1 MEFVL
6 QGKKGNGKG
15 IIACHLIRKYLEAGK
30 PVATNMNIYLEHMFP
45 PESKTYVYRLPD
57 QPSPDDMEALGQNP
71 TGGDEA
77 KNGLIVLD
85 ECASWLN
92 SREFR
97 DKDRHRLIDWFLHS
111 RKLGWDVVYIIQS
124 INMLDK
130 QFRDGFAE
138 HLVNAQR
145 LDRLPI
151 PFVGPFLRF
160 IGFAGRLPKIHVGVV
175 RYGCSAQAPVVERI
189 YARGNRYY
197 KAYDTTQRF
206 TPFNEFGGLSCTLPA
221 YHVYGRYHSR
231 WQMYKKIVASSLFSG
246 IFAGAL
252 FAYIAM
258 TSMGYS
264 KAAPQSLVP
273 NEPVKI
279 VGHTIH
285 GGNLI
290 AVLPDGKTVST
301 KVFRL
306 DADGVSF
313 AVNGQRYYGELK

>member
-1 MEFVL
+1 
-6 QGKKGNGKG
+6 
-15 IIACHLIRKYLEAGK
+15 
-30 PVATNMNIYLEHMFP
+30 
-45 PESKTYVYRLPD
+45 
-57 QPSPDDMEALGQNP
+57 
-71 TGGDEA
+71 
-77 KNGLIVLD
+77 
-85 ECASWLN
+85 
-92 SREFR
+92 
-97 DKDRHRLIDWFLHS
+97 
-111 RKLGWDVVYIIQS
+111 
-124 INMLDK
+124 
-130 QFRDGFAE
+130 
-138 HLVNAQR
+138 
-145 LDRLPI
+145 
-151 PFVGPFLRF
+151 
-160 IGFAGRLPKIHVGVV
+160 
-175 RYGCSAQAPVVERI
+175 
-189 YARGNRYY
+189 
-197 KAYDTTQRF
+197 
-206 TPFNEFGGLSCTLPA
+206 
-221 YHVYGRYHSR
+221 
-231 WQMYKKIVASSLFSG
+231 MYKKIVASSLFSG